1 MRKATT
7 MLAEERRLF
16 IAEWTREAGRLDA
29 GEAAS
34 KLRVAT
40 ETVRRDLDVL
50 QRRGVVRRVHGG
62 AIAMERFAHEYT
74 IPERQNLNPEA
85 KQRIAEAAAQYIPD
99 EGCIFVDG
107 GTTTEFLAPALRNRP
122 ELLVVTNSL
131 NLAARIADS
140 STKTYMLAGRIR
152 PTTLSAVGARTVED
166 LSSLNAVVAF
176 LGANGVSPNLHFT
189 AFDTDEAAVKKV
201 MISHSAESIMLAD
214 NKKFGSVYPAT
225 FGSPANF
232 DRLVTDIGTDQ
243 DYIER
248 FGQHGVE
255 VVAA

>member
-29 GEAAS
+29 GEAAT

>member
-1 MRKATT
+1 
-7 MLAEERRLF
+7 
-16 IAEWTREAGRLDA
+16 
-29 GEAAS
+29 
-34 KLRVAT
+34 
-40 ETVRRDLDVL
+40 
-50 QRRGVVRRVHGG
+50 
-62 AIAMERFAHEYT
+62 MERFAHEYT

-85 KQRIAEAAAQYIPD
+85 KQRIAEAASQYIPH

-122 ELLVVTNSL
+122 DLVVVTNSV
-131 NLAARIADS
+131 NLAARIGDT
-140 STKTYMLAGRIR
+140 STKTLMLAGYIR

-176 LGANGVSPNLHFT
+176 LGTNGVSPELNFT

-201 MISHSAESIMLAD
+201 MIANSAETIVLAD
-214 NKKFGSVYPAT
+214 NKKFGSIYPAT
-225 FGSPANF
+225 FGSPADF

-243 DYIER
+243 RYIDKCGEL
-248 FGQHGVE
+248 GVE